1 MDSFLI
7 KYKSEYRAIA
17 HASTEIIWLQSLLTE
32 LGMKSTSPPVLWC
45 DNVGATYLTANPLSH
60 TCTKHIE
67 IDVHFVR
74 DLVSAKALSIRFIS
88 SKGQIADTFTKPLP
102 TAKFIFLRANL
113 NVRELP
119 LRLHGPIRTAIPD
132 KPFISDKSLKDKDK
146 QQQPHLIQEED
157 LSTQ

>member
-1 MDSFLI
+1 MPPLRSYGFNLSSLNWEWNPPHHRFYGVITLVPHTSQLI
-7 KYKSEYRAIA
+7 
-17 HASTEIIWLQSLLTE
+17 L
-32 LGMKSTSPPVLWC
+32 
-45 DNVGATYLTANPLSH
+45 YLTR
-60 TCTKHIE
+60 TKHIE

-88 SKGQIADTFTKPLP
+88 SKDQIADTFTKPLA

-113 NVRELP
+113 NVHELP
-119 LRLHGPIRTAIPD
+119 LRLQGPIRTA
-132 KPFISDKSLKDKDK
+132 ISDKSLKDKDK